1 MKLNILGSLSPF
13 IIKSMESLPVV
24 ENLLKEMVF
33 QTDVVLN
40 YDLHHIISIR
50 RQVNK
55 NKPFEH
61 HEISGM
67 VESANWLD
75 YPHETHGDEDIK
87 QGSTSLVR

>member
-1 MKLNILGSLSPF
+1 
-13 IIKSMESLPVV
+13 
-24 ENLLKEMVF
+24 MVF
-33 QTDVVLN
+33 QTDVVVN

-61 HEISGM
+61 HEIAGM

-75 YPHETHGDEDIK
+75 YPHET
-87 QGSTSLVR
+87 

>member
-33 QTDVVLN
+33 QIDVVVN

-50 RQVNK
+50 RQAIK

-61 HEISGM
+61 HEIAGM
-67 VESANWLD
+67 VKRENWLD
-75 YPHETHGDEDIK
+75 YPHET
-87 QGSTSLVR
+87 